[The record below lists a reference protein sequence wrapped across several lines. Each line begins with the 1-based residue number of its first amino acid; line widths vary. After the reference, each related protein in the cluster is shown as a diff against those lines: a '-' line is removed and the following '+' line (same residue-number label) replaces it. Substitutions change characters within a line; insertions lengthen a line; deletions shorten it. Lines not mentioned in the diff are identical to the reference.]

1 MREKTQGKGKNR
13 ASATG
18 RSRFRCFQKM
28 HMKILALCLG
38 CAPAALL
45 LQTFLFQ
52 QASSDLIYTQ
62 SKEEMGKS
70 LENLQD
76 DMYSLIKT
84 MESGMIDIY
93 NENDFVLDLKAGRG
107 ERSVP
112 DDPYV
117 RRKTAGGDRHRSS
130 SGRACQSGGNLL

>member
-1 MREKTQGKGKNR
+1 MRPGG
-13 ASATG
+13 AAAADVSVSAG
-18 RSRFRCFQKM
+18 F
-28 HMKILALCLG
+28 LG
-38 CAPAALL
+38 
-45 LQTFLFQ
+45 
-52 QASSDLIYTQ
+52 SDLHPEQ
-62 SKEEMGKS
+62 GGDGKS

>member
-1 MREKTQGKGKNR
+1 MREKTQEKEKNR
-13 ASATG
+13 ASASG
-18 RSRFRCFQKM
+18 RLHFRCFQKM

-38 CAPAALL
+38 CALAALL